1 MAFVRNMPD
10 GVGIRWIYDVT
21 FGVGPYAR
29 NHSADVQLVQHALN
43 TLLAHLAIPGKDG
56 QPIKTYLKRDGIFG
70 PRTAAAIRGFQ
81 TKMRE
86 LRHLISTDG
95 RVDPSSP
102 DGWTR
107 SGSQQYT
114 IVYLNRTHRD
124 LYGKMMDEQDFPEPL
139 KSNVKKN
146 PMVG

>member
-1 MAFVRNMPD
+1 MAFIHNMPD
-10 GVGIRWIYDVT
+10 GVGIAWIYDVS

-43 TLLAHLAIPGKDG
+43 TLLAPLAIPGKDG
-56 QPIKTYLKRDGIFG
+56 QLIKTYLKRDGIYG

-81 TKMRE
+81 TRMQQ
-86 LRHLISTDG
+86 LGFLIATDG
-95 RVDPSSP
+95 RVDPSSA

-114 IVYLNRTHRD
+114 IVYLNRQHRD
-124 LYGKMMDEQDFPEPL
+124 VYGKMMDEEDFPEPL